1 MGVPRSAIL
10 TFLEDHNNA
19 IDLDFTLQGDAG
31 HPNFSLNETL
41 ATRIASALA
50 DELGVNI
57 KGVAGGVGTLTRKGV
72 ESAKGV
78 AEGVSS
84 AIRDLF
90 GPPKR

>member
-41 ATRIASALA
+41 ATRIASAMA

-84 AIRDLF
+84 TIRDLF